1 MGGRKFQKLHG
12 NFGKQV
18 FSNEI
23 RWKKICI
30 DQPYQLYRL
39 MIGNIKR
46 RTDLKNR
53 LHNFL
58 DINALS
64 KKFDSIDKMIEFEN
78 SIAHIIANLS
88 FIDLTIDRQIFP
100 VIVLDGRPPDL
111 KKKTLDERKRIRK
124 NAMIERNKKDKLNYD
139 YIKYDSKCVELR
151 YNHYKDT
158 IRFMQASGLPV
169 IQAKGE
175 ADSQCAALTCESLVG
190 KNNIIGTI
198 TEDSDSLIFGGSCVI
213 KGFTRKNDGVNILKL
228 SDILIGTKD
237 KINKIRENHGMIPIN
252 HFTEANLVDL
262 SILCGTDYNE
272 PISGLDD
279 IEQKLLELFGLNDLD
294 VKKVMRK
301 LYEIKENNNHLIIPK
316 NFSEDWEKVK
326 EYYTNVVVI
335 DPMTI
340 DTTIKKPNYI
350 ELYKY
355 LVDECCFKKT
365 VVTRFYRGLV
375 AMYTMYNKLL

>member
-111 KKKTLDERKRIRK
+111 KKK
-124 NAMIERNKKDKLNYD
+124 
-139 YIKYDSKCVELR
+139 
-151 YNHYKDT
+151 H
-158 IRFMQASGLPV
+158 
-169 IQAKGE
+169 
-175 ADSQCAALTCESLVG
+175 
-190 KNNIIGTI
+190 
-198 TEDSDSLIFGGSCVI
+198 
-213 KGFTRKNDGVNILKL
+213 
-228 SDILIGTKD
+228 
-237 KINKIRENHGMIPIN
+237 
-252 HFTEANLVDL
+252 
-262 SILCGTDYNE
+262 
-272 PISGLDD
+272 
-279 IEQKLLELFGLNDLD
+279 
-294 VKKVMRK
+294 
-301 LYEIKENNNHLIIPK
+301 
-316 NFSEDWEKVK
+316 
-326 EYYTNVVVI
+326 
-335 DPMTI
+335 
-340 DTTIKKPNYI
+340 
-350 ELYKY
+350 
-355 LVDECCFKKT
+355 
-365 VVTRFYRGLV
+365 
-375 AMYTMYNKLL
+375 